1 MTFTLHG
8 PRFSAGPFFL
18 PKFLAGPI
26 NRRDR
31 SAQKPVA
38 IRVRRW
44 LLPPD
49 TPLIA
54 LNANRTADGKQPQ
67 DTAAQGSIRCVA
79 EGLLLRKCV
88 ANVDRLID

>member
-54 LNANRTADGKQPQ
+54 LNANRTADAQ
-67 DTAAQGSIRCVA
+67 AALGYSRARDQLAVSQRVFF
-79 EGLLLRKCV
+79 RKCV